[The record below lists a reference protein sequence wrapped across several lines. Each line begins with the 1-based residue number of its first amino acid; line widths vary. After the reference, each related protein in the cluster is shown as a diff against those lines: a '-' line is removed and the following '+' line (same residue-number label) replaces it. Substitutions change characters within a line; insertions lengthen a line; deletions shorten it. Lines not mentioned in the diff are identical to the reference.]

1 MPGTKGMEALA
12 KALAAS
18 RDAAF
23 PRLVRSLQ
31 DGVYSGA
38 LRLLGSRADAEDVT
52 QETFIRAY
60 RALGTYPR
68 EQVETLRLRAWVW
81 TIAAN
86 LCRNRARTRRRRPQE
101 PLDDR
106 PGPAEPSPGPEEEV
120 VSQSEQARLAAH
132 LARLPWSR
140 RAAVVLHHVNGMP
153 YTEIADALGRPLGTV
168 KADVHRGLQQLRRIL
183 EEEA

>member
-1 MPGTKGMEALA
+1 MPGAKGMAALA
-12 KALAAS
+12 VALAADL
-18 RDAAF
+18 DAAF

-60 RALGTYPR
+60 RALGAYPR
-68 EQVETLRLRAWVW
+68 EQVEALRLRAWVW

-86 LCRNRARTRRRRPQE
+86 LCRNRARTQRRRPQE
-101 PLDDR
+101 PLGDG
-106 PGPAEPSPGPEEEV
+106 PGPTESSPGPEEEA

-140 RAAVVLHHVNGMP
+140 RTAVVLHHVNGMP
-153 YTEIADALGRPLGTV
+153 YAEIADVLGRPLGTV
-168 KADVHRGLQQLRRIL
+168 KADVHRGLEQLRRVL